1 MIGVVRKFAGFKPS
15 KEDQYAKFWGIEHKT
30 CWAHFY
36 LFSDDTTLLYE
47 YGVTR
52 HRGGGIVD
60 YLF

>member
-36 LFSDDTTLLYE
+36 LFSDDKTLLLNME
-47 YGVTR
+47 SLVTE
-52 HRGGGIVD
+52 VAA
-60 YLF
+60 